1 MYTRNK
7 CNYNEEQCNEEI
19 HPDDRERGDTIYSG
33 HTECMGKLY
42 EHFFKILTQKDGNV
56 NLEQSTSILQANILV
71 YINKKYIYKKGRT

>member
-1 MYTRNK
+1 MYPRNK

-42 EHFFKILTQKDGNV
+42 EHFFKFLH
-56 NLEQSTSILQANILV
+56 
-71 YINKKYIYKKGRT
+71 KKTEM